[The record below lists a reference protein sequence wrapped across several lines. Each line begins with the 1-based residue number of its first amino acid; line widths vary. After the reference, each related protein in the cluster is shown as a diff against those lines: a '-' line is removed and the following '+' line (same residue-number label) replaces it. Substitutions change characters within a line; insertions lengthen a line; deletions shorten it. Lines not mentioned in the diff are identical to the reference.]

1 MRVLWLSALL
11 LMGCAHGV
19 GNEELLDGEERSE
32 AATDQLAQGLLRL
45 DWRTA
50 GGELDL
56 ARDES
61 LSEGKRLNAYSRAL
75 TVLAAMSDRYE
86 LERRKHPDLAYSS
99 HADQLLMAQRHC
111 SDQLADVSR
120 ERARFVRARRDD
132 GSDAAPPD
140 PAPSPSKRKISPAK
154 LAAHKP
160 GGKKSH
166 VAKIPKAKRHYVVA
180 NAG

>member
-19 GNEELLDGEERSE
+19 GNEELLDGEERSQ

-45 DWRTA
+45 DWRSA
-50 GGELDL
+50 GGELDQ

-61 LSEGKRLNAYSRAL
+61 LSQGKRLNAYTRAL
-75 TVLAAMSDRYE
+75 TVLAAMSDRYA
-86 LERRKHPDLAYSS
+86 LEQRKHPDLAYSTR
-99 HADQLLMAQRHC
+99 ADQLMVAERRC
-111 SDQLADVSR
+111 SDQLAKVSR
-120 ERARFVRARRDD
+120 ERADFVRAMGD
-132 GSDAAPPD
+132 GDSDVAPPD
-140 PAPSPSKRKISPAK
+140 PPPAPSKRKISPAK
-154 LAAHKP
+154 FAAHKQ

-166 VAKIPKAKRHYVVA
+166 VAKIHKAKRHYVVA